1 MQGARREVWL
11 FPINDEQRGTAPFG
25 TQPIRTVPLLARY
38 GVATR
43 LRAKSTLRWRRL
55 VSRQKSRRSEALL
68 ADKRLWFNDCVKTSE
83 SCSTVTRRRAR
94 RSRSARRIPVCTR
107 CCIFACVFCF
117 GSWVSFGLRALFS
130 LLCVGS

>member
-43 LRAKSTLRWRRL
+43 LRAKSTLRWRHL
-55 VSRQKSRRSEALL
+55 VSNQKSRRSDALL
-68 ADKRLWFNDCVKTSE
+68 ADKLLCGGGGGGAAGAGAAGA
-83 SCSTVTRRRAR
+83 RRRAR
-94 RSRSARRIPVCTR
+94 RAGAARRI
-107 CCIFACVFCF
+107 
-117 GSWVSFGLRALFS
+117 
-130 LLCVGS
+130 

>member
-25 TQPIRTVPLLARY
+25 TQPNRTVPLLARY

-55 VSRQKSRRSEALL
+55 VSRQKSRRSDALL
-68 ADKRLWFNDCVKTSE
+68 ADKLLCFNDCVLTSV
-83 SCSTVTRRRAR
+83 SCSSVTRQRAR
-94 RSRSARRIPVCTR
+94 RSLSSQHIPVGTR
-107 CCIFACVFCF
+107 GCITA
-117 GSWVSFGLRALFS
+117 
-130 LLCVGS
+130 